1 MQLRATDSKSFWIS
15 GAQWTNSCVQNL
27 KVGFLIS
34 SMKVIRSPQG
44 WGLFTI
50 NLSNSTLQIVTI
62 YTGPIFI
69 INSASNIHTI
79 MTTVPKSKSYYIYIC
94 TCILYVV
101 GFWFC
106 RPEIQYVINWRDKRV
121 STNEQYEEPSMHI
134 VSIGNHEKG
143 MKMHFQPP
151 HNEMKYVLCIKESY
165 SKGRKC

>member
-151 HNEMKYVLCIKESY
+151 HNEM
-165 SKGRKC
+165 